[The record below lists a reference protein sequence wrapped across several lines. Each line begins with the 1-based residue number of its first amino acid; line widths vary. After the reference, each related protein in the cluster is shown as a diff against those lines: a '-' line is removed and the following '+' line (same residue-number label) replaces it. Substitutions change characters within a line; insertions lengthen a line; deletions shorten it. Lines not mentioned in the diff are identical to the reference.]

1 MEIVNEVIEDLKNL
15 ADEDKEKLAGKITA
29 KYEKWNDD
37 RNDQIETAKLIMQQV
52 YLNQPNKK
60 YKDDLEWKS
69 DIRLNALYNVKRT
82 RKAMLWK
89 EMWSNAEQM
98 FDVKGTNEQTEENA
112 KIQKAS
118 IVDSLNKMEIQR
130 QYDKVAD
137 DLFDIGEMIFKTDW
151 EVRKKV
157 VKRQKKDIG
166 FVLQNIVR
174 NIKGAGYEMLGIGT
188 PFQPSPLG
196 TGALSDVTIPY
207 YENARVE
214 AVSPFMFVFDH
225 TKFKLGD
232 KKSWNSLWKIYK
244 RFDTLDNIKANKA
257 YKITPDML
265 AMLEAAKD
273 TDGEKKEFSELAK
286 LDEYGGQYSVLY
298 CHGDFKINGKIYKN
312 YIAEVLAGK
321 FLIRFEE
328 NPLFINPFI
337 YCALEYDPKTK
348 RGISP
353 LKCALN
359 LAKEQERLINVAADL
374 QKLRAN
380 PPSFADE
387 QLFDE
392 ENTKSDGTVELAPG
406 KIIKVK
412 SDFNGMMPQPVNLS
426 GEGIS
431 DLINLSD
438 QKISDLTSVSN
449 FMYGNVTDTKRT
461 ATELSLVDKGAS
473 AQTSKELDVI
483 NQDLTIPM
491 IENVA
496 ELLAMFKDGAEY
508 VYTQEKGV
516 NVEYKITNYIRQA
529 QYEYVYEDRNA
540 LEDRKAK
547 FEQAYQ
553 LMTSAAA
560 NPQLF
565 KMFDW
570 KEVYTTAFEMLT
582 FDNPDKFFLD
592 DTPVDQFAEQL
603 KQIPPELQEQAIGE
617 LSQYFMGMVQNY
629 QQQQA
634 QAQMQARAQEQVQM
648 ANYREQARN
657 QAMAEQMTN
666 EGVI

>member
-1 MEIVNEVIEDLKNL
+1 MEIINEVVEELKDLS
-15 ADEDKEKLAGKITA
+15 EEEREKLAGKIA
-29 KYEKWNDD
+29 GKYIKWNDD
-37 RNDQIETAKLIMQQV
+37 REAQITTAKEIMEQV
-52 YLNQPNKK
+52 YLNQPDKR
-60 YKDDLEWKS
+60 YEDELEWKS
-69 DIRLNALYNVKRT
+69 DVKLNSLYNIKRT
-82 RKAMLWK
+82 RKAMLWR
-89 EMWSNAEQM
+89 EMWSNAGQM
-98 FDVKGTNEQTEENA
+98 FDVRGTSEETEENA
-112 KIQKAS
+112 KVQKAA
-118 IVDSLNKMEIQR
+118 IVDSLNRMEVQR
-130 QYDKVAD
+130 QFDKVAD

-157 VKRQKKDIG
+157 VKRQRKDIG
-166 FVLQNIVR
+166 FVLMNIAR
-174 NIKGAGYEMLGIGT
+174 NL
-188 PFQPSPLG
+188 
-196 TGALSDVTIPY
+196 TGSGFTTQESMKDVTIPY

-214 AVSPFMFVFDH
+214 EVSPFMFVFDH
-225 TKFKLGD
+225 TKFKQGD
-232 KKSWNSLWKIYK
+232 KKSWSSLWKIYK

-257 YKITPDML
+257 YKIPSEALEALENQKSVDGKKKTPD
-265 AMLEAAKD
+265 
-273 TDGEKKEFSELAK
+273 ELRK
-286 LDEYGGQYSVLY
+286 LDEYGGQVSILY
-298 CHGDFKINGKIYKN
+298 CHGDFKIKGKIYKN

-321 FLIRFEE
+321 YLIRFEE

-337 YCALEYDPKTK
+337 FCALELDPQTK

-353 LKCALN
+353 LKCALS
-359 LAKEQERLINVAADL
+359 LAKEQERLVNTAVDL

-387 QLFDE
+387 ALFDE
-392 ENTKSDGTVELAPG
+392 DNTNKDGSVELAPG

-412 SDFNGMMPQPVNLS
+412 SDFNGMLPQPLNLS
-426 GEGIS
+426 GEGIG
-431 DLINLSD
+431 DLLNLSD

-473 AQTSKELDVI
+473 AQTSKELDII

-496 ELLAMFKDGAEY
+496 ELLAMFKDGAEF

-516 NVEYKITNYIRQA
+516 NTEYKITNLIRQA

-540 LEDRKAK
+540 LEDRKSK

-553 LMTSAAA
+553 LMTSATA
-560 NPQLF
+560 NPELF

-570 KEVYTTAFEMLT
+570 KEIYTTAFEMLT
-582 FDNPDKFFLD
+582 FENPDKFFMD

-603 KQIPPELQEQAIGE
+603 RQIPPELQEQAIGM
-617 LSQYFMGMVQNY
+617 LNQYFQQMVQQY
-629 QQQQA
+629 QTQQA
-634 QAQMQARAQEQVQM
+634 QQEMQARAQQQVQM

-657 QAMAEQMTN
+657 NAIAEQMAN
-666 EGVI
+666 EGVM

>member
-1 MEIVNEVIEDLKNL
+1 MEIVNEVIEDLKDL
-15 ADEDKEKLAGKITA
+15 AEEDREKLATKIAGKF
-29 KYEKWNDD
+29 EKWNDD
-37 RNDQIETAKLIMQQV
+37 RESQISIAKEIMTEV
-52 YLNQPNKK
+52 YLNQPHKSQK
-60 YKDDLEWKS
+60 EGLEWKS
-69 DIRLNALYNVKRT
+69 DIRLNSLYNVKRT
-82 RKAMLWK
+82 RKAMLWR
-89 EMWSNAEQM
+89 EMWSNAGQM
-98 FDVKGTNEQTEENA
+98 FDVKGTNEETEKTA
-112 KIQKAS
+112 KYQKAS
-118 IVDSLNKMEIQR
+118 IVDSLTKMEIQR

-157 VKRQKKDIG
+157 VKRQRKDIG
-166 FVLQNIVR
+166 FVLMNIAR
-174 NIKGAGYEMLGIGT
+174 NL
-188 PFQPSPLG
+188 
-196 TGALSDVTIPY
+196 TGSGFTTQESMRDVTIPY

-225 TKFKLGD
+225 TKFKEGD

-244 RFDTLDNIKANKA
+244 RFDTMENIKANKA
-257 YKITPDML
+257 YKIPQEALDI
-265 AMLEAAKD
+265 LENTKPV
-273 TDGEKKEFSELAK
+273 DGDKKELEELRNMN
-286 LDEYGGQYSVLY
+286 EYGGQVSILY
-298 CHGDFKINGKIYKN
+298 CHGDFKIKGKIYKN
-312 YIAEVLAGK
+312 YVAEVLAGK
-321 FLIRFEE
+321 YLIRFEE

-337 YCALEYDPKTK
+337 CCALERDPLTK

-359 LAKEQERLINVAADL
+359 LAREQERLINVAADL

-387 QLFDE
+387 SLFDDD
-392 ENTKSDGTVELAPG
+392 NTNKDGSVELAPG

-412 SDFNGMMPQPVNLS
+412 SDFNGMMPQAVNLS
-426 GEGIS
+426 GEGIA
-431 DLINLSD
+431 DLMNLSD

-473 AQTSKELDVI
+473 AQTSKELDII

-496 ELLAMFKDGAEY
+496 ELLAMFKDGVEFVYAE
-508 VYTQEKGV
+508 EKGV
-516 NVEYKITNYIRQA
+516 NTEFRITNVIRQA
-529 QYEYVYEDRNA
+529 QYNYVYEDRNA
-540 LEDRKAK
+540 LEDRKSK
-547 FEQAYQ
+547 FEQVYQ
-553 LMTSAAA
+553 LMSSTAA
-560 NPQLF
+560 NPELF
-565 KMFDW
+565 QMFDW
-570 KEVYTTAFEMLT
+570 KETFTTAFEMLG
-582 FDNPDKFFLD
+582 FDNPEKFFRD
-592 DTPVDQFAEQL
+592 ETPVDQFAEQL

-634 QAQMQARAQEQVQM
+634 QAQMQQRAQEQVQM

-657 QAMAEQMTN
+657 NAMAEQMAN
-666 EGVI
+666 EGVM

>member
-15 ADEDKEKLAGKITA
+15 ADEDKEKLAAKITA
-29 KYEKWNDD
+29 KYDKWNDD
-37 RNDQIETAKLIMQQV
+37 RTDQLDTAKLIMREV

-60 YKDDLEWKS
+60 YQGELEWKS
-69 DIRLNALYNVKRT
+69 DIKLNALYNIKRT
-82 RKAMLWK
+82 RKAMLWR

-98 FDVKGTNEQTEENA
+98 FDVRGTNEQTEENA

-174 NIKGAGYEMLGIGT
+174 SLAGSGFTIQETM
-188 PFQPSPLG
+188 Q
-196 TGALSDVTIPY
+196 DVTIPY

-214 AVSPFMFVFDH
+214 EVSPFMFVFDH
-225 TKFKLGD
+225 TKFKIGD

-244 RFDTLDNIKANKA
+244 RFDTLDNIKSNKA

-265 AMLEAAKD
+265 SMLEGAKD
-273 TDGEKKEFSELAK
+273 TDGEKKEFSELSK
-286 LDEYGGQYSVLY
+286 LDEYGGQYSILY

-359 LAKEQERLINVAADL
+359 LAREQERLINVAADL

-380 PPSFADE
+380 PPSYADE

-392 ENTKSDGTVELAPG
+392 ENTNQDGTVDLVPG

-431 DLINLSD
+431 DLLNLSD

-473 AQTSKELDVI
+473 AQTSKELDII

-508 VYTQEKGV
+508 VYTEDKGV
-516 NVEYKITNYIRQA
+516 NVEYKITNLIRQA

-540 LEDRKAK
+540 LEDRKSK
-547 FEQAYQ
+547 FEQVYK
-553 LMTSAAA
+553 LMSSTAA
-560 NPQLF
+560 NPELF
-565 KMFDW
+565 QMFDW
-570 KEVYTTAFEMLT
+570 KETFTTAFEMLG
-582 FDNPDKFFLD
+582 FDNPEKFFRD
-592 DTPVDQFAEQL
+592 ETPVDQFAEQL

-617 LSQYFMGMVQNY
+617 LQQYFGQMVQQY
-629 QQQQA
+629 QMQQQQQA
-634 QAQMQARAQEQVQM
+634 MQQRAQEQVQM

-657 QAMAEQMTN
+657 QAMAEQMVN
-666 EGVI
+666 EGGM